1 MSKKYSSRKELK
13 SLAVR
18 FGEKNNLDYK
28 DIEILLI
35 EVDRLKSRGT
45 LPDLEIL
52 IRAIQKLKKEYE

>member
-1 MSKKYSSRKELK
+1 MSKKYSSRRELK
-13 SLAVR
+13 SLVVR

-35 EVDRLKSRGT
+35 EADRLKSIGT

-52 IRAIQKLKKEYE
+52 IRAIQKLKNKT